1 MKPTIGVVHLRP
13 LPGAPLH
20 SDFTEVLDC
29 AVRDAR
35 ALEEGGVDALLIENF
50 GDVPFL
56 KTAPPETVA
65 CMTVIA
71 KEIARETSLPLGINV
86 LRNDVV
92 AAIAIAKAV
101 NADFVRANQLIFP
114 SFMPEGF
121 MDANPGEVLRYKRQ
135 IGCRAMIFADV
146 RVKHSVQL
154 AKLEDFVENFERSL
168 ADAAIITGTSTG
180 SAPDFRTVSRAKR
193 LFKAP
198 VLVGSGVNTENVSE
212 FLKLCDGVIV
222 GTYFKKSGRVE
233 AERVRS
239 LVRIAKAFKHF

>member
-1 MKPTIGVVHLRP
+1 MKPIIGVVHLRP

-29 AVRDAR
+29 AVRDAI

-71 KEIARETSLPLGINV
+71 REIASETSLPMGINV
-86 LRNDVV
+86 LRND
-92 AAIAIAKAV
+92 AIASLAIAKAV
-101 NADFVRANQLIFP
+101 NADFVRVNQLIFP

-121 MDANPGEVLRYKRQ
+121 MDADAGKVLRYRKQ

-146 RVKHSVQL
+146 SVKHSVQL
-154 AKLEDFVENFERSL
+154 AKLDDFAENFERSL
-168 ADAAIITGTSTG
+168 ADAVIITGTSTG
-180 SAPDFRTVSRAKR
+180 SAPDLQTVTQAKK

-198 VLVGSGVNTENVSE
+198 VLVGSGVNSGNVLE
-212 FLKLCDGVIV
+212 FIRLCDGVIV
-222 GTYFKKSGRVE
+222 GTYFKKSGGVE
-233 AERVRS
+233 VDRVRN
-239 LVRIAKAFKHF
+239 LVRVAKSF